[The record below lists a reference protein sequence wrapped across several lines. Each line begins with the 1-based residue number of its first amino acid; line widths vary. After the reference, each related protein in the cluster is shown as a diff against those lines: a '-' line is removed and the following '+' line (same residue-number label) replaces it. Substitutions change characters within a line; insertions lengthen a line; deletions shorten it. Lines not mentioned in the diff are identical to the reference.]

1 MKILKYV
8 KGVLPVFVFV
18 LALFL
23 TGCNEAEKIQKSFV
37 ISEPECSVMAEQT
50 KKLTLKNQKNLDI
63 GDYTL
68 AWMTENPNVATVKDD
83 GTITGIAPG
92 KTKITVVLRSAQA
105 EVYFHSN
112 VTVTEN
118 TTPLSSISFQNTVY
132 SLGEGQVLDLND
144 QISYFPTNAV
154 MQTLTWTSSNPSIAT
169 VSEGV
174 VSPVS
179 QGIST
184 ITATTEDGKIST
196 SCTVRV
202 SEITVPPTGIT
213 LGEGI
218 YTIVTGETLKLS
230 FTVEPENATGYSI
243 LWTSSDSEIATVTE
257 GSVTGVA
264 EGEVTIRATLNLGSG
279 EIFAECTLIV
289 EPAPE
294 VHVPATR
301 LQLTPTTLTIPVDK
315 DGPFKFTCTVSPANC
330 TDLPV
335 WTTSRPDLIS
345 IDKNTGEFTLIKA
358 PTDDPGS
365 VLVTCTVGELS
376 KSAVVYITPRK
387 PVLEIAFN
395 EDATLYDKAP
405 HNTIELVAGY
415 VGSEELPQVTWS
427 SSDTAIATISAEGVV
442 TGLKAGTCTV
452 TATSKSDPSV
462 TATYTVTVKKAPY
475 LSLNVGE
482 TITIDP
488 ALIPKDPINWNR
500 FETYV
505 ELDQENATVKGLKEA
520 VEKPTVISCYSQSTG
535 DFYSIEVYIFPVE

>member
-8 KGVLPVFVFV
+8 KGVLPAFVLV

-37 ISEPECSVMAEQT
+37 VSEPECSVMAEQT

-83 GTITGIAPG
+83 GTVTGIAPG
-92 KTKITVVLRSAQA
+92 KTKITVVLRTAQT

-174 VSPVS
+174 VTPVS

-202 SEITVPPTGIT
+202 SEITVSPTGIT
-213 LGEGI
+213 FGEGTYI
-218 YTIVTGETLKLS
+218 IVTGETLKLS
-230 FTVEPENATGYSI
+230 YTVEPENATGYSI

-257 GSVTGVA
+257 GIVTGVT
-264 EGEVTIRATLNLGSG
+264 EGEVTIRATLNMGGG
-279 EIFAECTLIV
+279 EIFAECTLTV

-315 DGPFKFTCTVSPANC
+315 DGPFKFNCTVSPANC

-358 PTDDPGS
+358 PTDDTGS

-376 KSAVVYITPRK
+376 KSAVVYIAPRK
-387 PVLEIAFN
+387 PVLEIVFN
-395 EDATLYDKAP
+395 EDAILYDKAP

-415 VGSEELPQVTWS
+415 VGSEDLPQVAWS

-442 TGLKAGTCTV
+442 TGLKAGTCIV

-462 TATYTVTVKKAPY
+462 TATYTVTVEKAPY
-475 LSLNVGE
+475 LSLKVGE
-482 TITIDP
+482 AVTIDP
-488 ALIPKDPINWNR
+488 TLIPKDPINWNR

-505 ELDQENATVKGLKEA
+505 ELDQEKATVKGLKEA